1 MAAQMERLPDTKP
14 RYAEIAVDAHV
25 GPDRTF
31 TYLIPSHA
39 TIVPGHAVWV
49 PLLSRQVAGVVFAL
63 SHTTEIEGIRAV
75 AGLQDA
81 NPVLASHQLVLARWL
96 SRETQCSLYEA
107 ASLMLPYDY
116 RRRLLSYI
124 GLPSVHPVP
133 QTPEPFGEPAEGGAK
148 EELSPQAERILEI
161 LQQRGSTEQERLL
174 RSVSGPAAGALKR
187 LVRAG
192 LVWQEWQW
200 GRPRARPLY
209 AEQLHVN
216 VSASDAGMAEESLK
230 GAPRQRALLMHLL
243 GEGIVDA
250 AQARK
255 EFGASAV
262 LGLRKRGFVTV
273 EQQRQVRDPLA
284 GQDFVHEAPLTLTP
298 SQAVAVEAIKA
309 DLTVSASKTF
319 LLQGPTGSGKTE
331 VYLRALAACIAGGKR
346 GIMLAP
352 EISLTP
358 QLIARLEGR
367 FPGRVGLLHSGLTP
381 GQQYDTW
388 WRIRQGDYD
397 VVLGSRSA
405 IFVPQPDVGLIIL
418 DEEHEWT
425 YKQAD
430 AVPRYHARAVAR
442 KLGEL
447 TGATVVLGSATP
459 DVASY
464 YGALR
469 GDSNLLTLPDRV
481 RPGPDMRPVVT
492 DLAEVEVVD
501 MRDELKAGVRS
512 IFSRALTD
520 ALSETLRHGQQA
532 ILFLNRRGSAG
543 TVQCRDCGHVLR
555 CRRCETPLTY
565 HAEGERLI
573 CHQCGRRHRTVANC
587 PRCRSGRIRFL
598 GLGTQ
603 RVVQEVERAFG
614 VQALRWDRD
623 AARERGAHDE
633 VLGRFTR
640 REAQVLVGT
649 QMVAQGLH
657 LPNVTL
663 VGVVLADLGLHL
675 PDFRAGERAFQLLC
689 QVAGRAGRGADPG
702 RVVVQTYTP
711 ENYAIQAGARQ
722 DYQAFYDVEVQLR
735 REHHNPPFTRMARFL
750 FQHTNPGYAEREAY
764 RWGITLRERLQSQGL
779 GEVEVVGPAPAF
791 PARVRGRYRWQ
802 VLLRIPPTPA
812 VEMIPLLFSLT
823 LPTGWTVD
831 VDPVTLV

>member
-1 MAAQMERLPDTKP
+1 MAARMERLPDAQP
-14 RYAEIAVDAHV
+14 RYAEIAVDAQV

-31 TYLIPSHA
+31 TYLIPSGVTLA
-39 TIVPGHAVWV
+39 PGHAVWV
-49 PLLSRQVAGVVFAL
+49 PLLSRQVTGVVFDL
-63 SHTTEIEGIRAV
+63 SDTTEIEGIRAV
-75 AGLQDA
+75 AGLQDTD
-81 NPVLASHQLVLARWL
+81 PVLAPHQLALARWL
-96 SRETQCSLYEA
+96 SRETRCSLYEA

-116 RRRLLSYI
+116 RRRLLSYVGLVSAHPELVE
-124 GLPSVHPVP
+124 GLPI
-133 QTPEPFGEPAEGGAK
+133 ANAA
-148 EELSPQAERILEI
+148 LLPQAERLLEV
-161 LQQRGSTEQERLL
+161 LRRRGPTEQERLL
-174 RSVSGPAAGALKR
+174 RAVGGPSAGVLRR

-192 LVWQEWQW
+192 LVWQEWRW

-209 AEQLHVN
+209 LDQLHLNLSPDDVRQ
-216 VSASDAGMAEESLK
+216 AEGVLK
-230 GAPRQRALLMHLL
+230 RAPRQRALLAHLAR
-243 GEGIVDA
+243 EGVMDA

-262 LGLRKRGFVTV
+262 TGLRKRGLVTV
-273 EQQRQVRDPLA
+273 EQQRRVRDPLA
-284 GQDFVHEAPLTLTP
+284 GRSYPPEAPLTLTA
-298 SQAVAVEAIKA
+298 SQSAAVEAIQTSLAQQKA
-309 DLTVSASKTF
+309 EAF

-331 VYLRALAACIAGGKR
+331 VYLRALAACIADGKR
-346 GIMLAP
+346 GVMLAP

-405 IFVPQPDVGLIIL
+405 IFVPQPDLGLVIL

-430 AVPRYHARAVAR
+430 AVPRYHARSVAR

-464 YGALR
+464 HGALR
-469 GDSNLLTLPDRV
+469 GDYHLMTLPDRV
-481 RPGPDMRPVVT
+481 RPGPGARPVT
-492 DLAEVEVVD
+492 TPLAEVEVVD
-501 MRDELKAGVRS
+501 MREELKAGVRS
-512 IFSRALTD
+512 IFSRALND

-555 CRRCETPLTY
+555 CRRCETLLTY
-565 HAEGERLI
+565 HAEGDRLI

-587 PRCRSGRIRFL
+587 PRCRSPRIRYL

-603 RVVQEVERAFG
+603 RVVQEIERSFG
-614 VQALRWDRD
+614 VSALRWDRD
-623 AARERGAHDE
+623 AARERDAHQE
-633 VLGRFTR
+633 IMGRFTR
-640 REAQVLVGT
+640 GEAQVLVGT

-689 QVAGRAGRGADPG
+689 QVAGRAGRGEDPG
-702 RVVVQTYTP
+702 RVIVQTYSP
-711 ENYAIQAGARQ
+711 EHYAVQAGARQ
-722 DYQAFYDVEVQLR
+722 DYRAFYDVEIQLR
-735 REHHNPPFTRMARFL
+735 REHHNPPFTRLARFL
-750 FQHTNPGYAEREAY
+750 YQHTNSGYAEREAH
-764 RWGITLRERLQSQGL
+764 RWGITLRETLRSQGL
-779 GEVEVVGPAPAF
+779 TEVEVVGPAPAF
-791 PARVRGRYRWQ
+791 PARVRGRYRWHII
-802 VLLRIPPTPA
+802 LRVPPSPA
-812 VEMIPLLFSLT
+812 VEMPALLSSIAV
-823 LPTGWTVD
+823 PTGWTVD

>member
-1 MAAQMERLPDTKP
+1 MAAQAERLSDTKP
-14 RYAEIAVDAHV
+14 RYAEIAVDAQV

-31 TYLIPSHA
+31 TYLIPSNA
-39 TIVPGHAVWV
+39 TLLPGHAVWV

-63 SHTTEIEGIRAV
+63 SDTTDIEGIRAV
-75 AGLQDA
+75 AGLQDP
-81 NPVLASHQLVLARWL
+81 NPVLAPHQIELARWL
-96 SRETQCSLYEA
+96 SLETQCSLYEA
-107 ASLMLPYDY
+107 ALLMLPYDY
-116 RRRLLSYI
+116 RRRLSSYV
-124 GLPSVHPVP
+124 GLP
-133 QTPEPFGEPAEGGAK
+133 TERPEPVGEGPALTEQ
-148 EELSPQAERILEI
+148 EQRILDV
-161 LQQRGSTEQERLL
+161 LKQRGTTEQERLL
-174 RSVSGPAAGALKR
+174 RSVSGPAARALKR

-209 AEQLHVN
+209 AEQLYPN
-216 VSASDAGMAEESLK
+216 VPEGDAGAAEEALK
-230 GAPRQRALLMHLL
+230 NAPKQRALLAHLIT
-243 GEGIVDA
+243 EGVVDA
-250 AQARK
+250 ALARK

-262 LGLRKRGFVTV
+262 TGLRKRGLLTV
-273 EQQRQVRDPLA
+273 EQERRVRDPLA
-284 GQDFVHEAPLTLTP
+284 GQDFMQEAPLTLTS
-298 SQAVAVEAIKA
+298 SQA
-309 DLTVSASKTF
+309 TSVSAIEADIAGPDSKTF

-405 IFVPQPDVGLIIL
+405 IFVPQLDVGLIIL

-442 KLGEL
+442 KLGEFI
-447 TGATVVLGSATP
+447 GAAVVLGSATP
-459 DVASY
+459 DVGSY
-464 YGALR
+464 YSALR
-469 GDSNLLTLPDRV
+469 HDYQLLTLPDRV
-481 RPGPDMRPVVT
+481 RPGPEMRPLVT

-501 MRDELKAGVRS
+501 MREELKAGVRS
-512 IFSRALTD
+512 IFSRALSN
-520 ALSETLRHGQQA
+520 ALEDTLRHGQQA

-565 HAEGERLI
+565 HAEGDRLI
-573 CHQCGRRHRTVANC
+573 CHQCGRKHRTVANC
-587 PRCRSGRIRFL
+587 PRCRGGRIRFL

-603 RVVQEVERAFG
+603 RVVQDVERAFG

-623 AARERGAHDE
+623 AARGRDAHDE
-633 VLGRFTR
+633 ILGRFTR
-640 REAQVLVGT
+640 GEAQVLVGT

-663 VGVVLADLGLHL
+663 VGVMLADLGLHL

-702 RVVVQTYTP
+702 RVVVQTYTT

-722 DYQAFYDVEVQLR
+722 DYEAFYDVEIQLR
-735 REHHNPPFTRMARFL
+735 REHHNPPFTRIVRFL
-750 FQHTNPGYAEREAY
+750 FQHTNPGYAEREAH
-764 RWGITLRERLQSQGL
+764 RWGITLSENLQSQGL
-779 GEVEVVGPAPAF
+779 TEVEVVGPAPAF

-802 VLLRIPPTPA
+802 VLLRVPPTPA
-812 VEMIPLLFSLT
+812 VDMPALLASLAV
-823 LPTGWTVD
+823 PPSWTVD

>member
-1 MAAQMERLPDTKP
+1 MAAQAERLSDAKP
-14 RYAEIAVDAHV
+14 RYAEIAVDAQV

-31 TYLIPSHA
+31 TYLIPSNA
-39 TIVPGHAVWV
+39 TLLAGHAVWV

-63 SHTTEIEGIRAV
+63 SDTTEIEGIYPV
-75 AGLQDA
+75 AGLQDP
-81 NPVLASHQLVLARWL
+81 NPVLAPHQLDLARWL
-96 SRETQCSLYEA
+96 SLETQCSLYEA
-107 ASLMLPYDY
+107 ALLMLPYDY
-116 RRRLLSYI
+116 RRRLLSYV
-124 GLPSVHPVP
+124 GLP
-133 QTPEPFGEPAEGGAK
+133 TERPEIP
-148 EELSPQAERILEI
+148 EERPELAAQEQRILNI
-161 LQQRGSTEQERLL
+161 LEQRGTTEQERLL
-174 RSVSGPAAGALKR
+174 RSVSGAAAGALKR
-187 LVRAG
+187 LVRGG

-209 AEQLHVN
+209 AEQLYPN
-216 VSASDAGMAEESLK
+216 TPEDAVGEAEDALK
-230 GAPRQRALLMHLL
+230 NAPRQRALLAHLAT
-243 GEGIVDA
+243 EGVVDA

-262 LGLRKRGFVTV
+262 TGLRKRGLLTV
-273 EQQRQVRDPLA
+273 DHERRVRDPLA
-284 GQDFVHEAPLTLTP
+284 GQDFVHEAPLTLTS
-298 SQAVAVEAIKA
+298 SQATAVRAIEI
-309 DLTVSASKTF
+309 DLAGEDAKIF

-405 IFVPQPDVGLIIL
+405 IFVPQSDVGLIIL

-430 AVPRYHARAVAR
+430 AVPRYHARAVAL
-442 KLGEL
+442 KLGEYI
-447 TGATVVLGSATP
+447 GATVVLGSATP
-459 DVASY
+459 DVGSY
-464 YGALR
+464 YSALR
-469 GDSNLLTLPDRV
+469 HEYQLLTLPDRV
-481 RPGPDMRPVVT
+481 RPGPDMRPLVT
-492 DLAEVEVVD
+492 DLAVVEVVD
-501 MRDELKAGVRS
+501 MREELKAGVRS
-512 IFSRALTD
+512 IFSRALSD
-520 ALSETLRHGQQA
+520 ALEDTLRDGQQA

-555 CRRCETPLTY
+555 CRRCETSLTY
-565 HAEGERLI
+565 HAEGDRLI
-573 CHQCGRRHRTVANC
+573 CHQCGKRHRTVANC

-603 RVVQEVERAFG
+603 RVVQDVESALG
-614 VQALRWDRD
+614 VHALRWDRD
-623 AARERGAHDE
+623 TARGRDAHDE
-633 VLGRFTR
+633 ILGRFTR
-640 REAQVLVGT
+640 GEAQVLVGT

-675 PDFRAGERAFQLLC
+675 PDFRAGERTFQLMC
-689 QVAGRAGRGADPG
+689 QVAGRAGRGSDPG

-711 ENYAIQAGARQ
+711 EHYAIQAGARQ
-722 DYQAFYDVEVQLR
+722 DYDAFYDVEIQLR
-735 REHHNPPFTRMARFL
+735 REHHNPPFTRIVRFL
-750 FQHTNPGYAEREAY
+750 FQHTNSGYAEREAH
-764 RWGITLRERLQSQGL
+764 RWGITLSESLQNQGL
-779 GEVEVVGPAPAF
+779 TEVEVVGPAPAF

-802 VLLRIPPTPA
+802 VLLRVPPTPA
-812 VEMIPLLFSLT
+812 VEMPALLASLAIP
-823 LPTGWTVD
+823 PTWTVD

>member
-1 MAAQMERLPDTKP
+1 MAAQAERLSES
-14 RYAEIAVDAHV
+14 RLLFAEIAVDALV
-25 GPDRTF
+25 GPNRTF
-31 TYLIPSHA
+31 TYRIPSNV
-39 TIVPGHAVWV
+39 TLLPGHAVWV
-49 PLLSRQVAGVVFAL
+49 PLLSRKVAGVVFAL
-63 SHTTEIEGIRAV
+63 SETSDIEGIRAV
-75 AGLQDA
+75 AGLQDSD
-81 NPVLASHQLVLARWL
+81 PVLAPHQIALSRWL
-96 SRETQCSLYEA
+96 SIETQCSLYEA
-107 ASLMLPYDY
+107 ALLMLPYDY
-116 RRRLLSYI
+116 RRRLSSYI
-124 GLPSVHPVP
+124 GLVSVPSETGDDQPGLQP
-133 QTPEPFGEPAEGGAK
+133 QE
-148 EELSPQAERILEI
+148 ERILEV
-161 LQQRGSTEQERLL
+161 LKQRGPTEQERLQ
-174 RSVSGPAAGALKR
+174 RAVGGPAAAALKR
-187 LVRAG
+187 LIRSG

-209 AEQLHVN
+209 AEQLHLTI
-216 VSASDAGMAEESLK
+216 SDDATGEAEESLK
-230 GAPRQRALLMHLL
+230 NAPRQRALLMHLMA
-243 GEGIVDA
+243 EGVVDA

-255 EFGASAV
+255 EFGPSAV
-262 LGLRKRGFVTV
+262 LALRKRGLASI
-273 EQQRQVRDPLA
+273 EQLRLVRDPLA
-284 GQDFVHEAPLTLTP
+284 GSDFALESPLFLTK
-298 SQAVAVEAIKA
+298 SQATAVEAIEA
-309 DLTVSASKTF
+309 DVAGDSSQTF

-397 VVLGSRSA
+397 VVLGSRSTV
-405 IFVPQPDVGLIIL
+405 FVPQLDVGLIIL

-430 AVPRYHARAVAR
+430 AVPRYHARTVAQ
-442 KLGEL
+442 KLGDL
-447 TGATVVLGSATP
+447 IGATVVLGSATP
-459 DVASY
+459 DVVSY

-469 GDSNLLTLPDRV
+469 HDYQLLTLPNRV
-481 RPGPDMRPVVT
+481 RPGPDMQPVVT
-492 DLAEVEVVD
+492 DMAEVEVVD
-501 MRDELKAGVRS
+501 MREELKAGVRS
-512 IFSRALTD
+512 IFSRALSD
-520 ALSETLRHGQQA
+520 ALLETLGRGQQA

-565 HAEGERLI
+565 HAEGDRLI

-603 RVVQEVERAFG
+603 KVVQEVERDFG

-623 AARERGAHDE
+623 SSRERGAHDE
-633 VLGRFTR
+633 ILGSFTR
-640 REAQVLVGT
+640 GEAQVLVGT

-689 QVAGRAGRGADPG
+689 QVAGRAGRGDDPG

-722 DYQAFYDVEVQLR
+722 DYQAFYDVEAQLR
-735 REHHNPPFTRMARFL
+735 REQHNPPFTRLVRFL
-750 FQHTNPGYAEREAY
+750 YQHTNPVYAEKEAH
-764 RWGITLRERLQSQGL
+764 RLCITLRQTMESQGL
-779 GEVEVVGPAPAF
+779 SEVEVVGPAPAF

-802 VLLRIPPTPA
+802 VLLRVTPSPA
-812 VEMIPLLFSLT
+812 VEIPALLASLAVP
-823 LPTGWTVD
+823 PTWAVD

>member
-1 MAAQMERLPDTKP
+1 MAAQAERLSDAKP
-14 RYAEIAVDAHV
+14 RYAEIAVDAQV

-31 TYLIPSHA
+31 TYLIPSNA
-39 TIVPGHAVWV
+39 TLLAGHAVWV

-63 SHTTEIEGIRAV
+63 SDTTEIEGIYPV
-75 AGLQDA
+75 AGLQDP
-81 NPVLASHQLVLARWL
+81 NPVLAPHQLDLARWL
-96 SRETQCSLYEA
+96 SLETQCSLYEA
-107 ASLMLPYDY
+107 ALLMLPYDY
-116 RRRLLSYI
+116 RRRLLSYV
-124 GLPSVHPVP
+124 GLP
-133 QTPEPFGEPAEGGAK
+133 TERPEIP
-148 EELSPQAERILEI
+148 EERPELAAQEQRILNI
-161 LQQRGSTEQERLL
+161 LEQRGTTEQERLL
-174 RSVSGPAAGALKR
+174 RSVSGAAAGALKR
-187 LVRAG
+187 LVRGG

-209 AEQLHVN
+209 AEQLYPN
-216 VSASDAGMAEESLK
+216 TPEDAVGEAEDALK
-230 GAPRQRALLMHLL
+230 NAPRQRALLAHLAT
-243 GEGIVDA
+243 EGVVDA

-262 LGLRKRGFVTV
+262 TGLRKRGLLTV
-273 EQQRQVRDPLA
+273 DHERRVRDPLA
-284 GQDFVHEAPLTLTP
+284 GQDFVHEAPLTLTS
-298 SQAVAVEAIKA
+298 SQATAVRAIEI
-309 DLTVSASKTF
+309 DLAGEDAKIF

-405 IFVPQPDVGLIIL
+405 IFVPQSDVGLIIL

-430 AVPRYHARAVAR
+430 AVPRYHARAVAL
-442 KLGEL
+442 KLGEYI
-447 TGATVVLGSATP
+447 GATVVLGSATP
-459 DVASY
+459 DVGSY
-464 YGALR
+464 YSALR
-469 GDSNLLTLPDRV
+469 HEYQLLTLPDRV
-481 RPGPDMRPVVT
+481 RPGPDMRPLVT
-492 DLAEVEVVD
+492 DLAVVEVVD
-501 MRDELKAGVRS
+501 MREELKAGVRS
-512 IFSRALTD
+512 IFSRALSD
-520 ALSETLRHGQQA
+520 ALEDTLRDGQQA

-555 CRRCETPLTY
+555 CRRCETSLTY
-565 HAEGERLI
+565 HAEGDRLI
-573 CHQCGRRHRTVANC
+573 CHQCGKRHRTVANC

-603 RVVQEVERAFG
+603 RVVQDVESALG
-614 VQALRWDRD
+614 VHALRWDRD
-623 AARERGAHDE
+623 TARGRDAHDE
-633 VLGRFTR
+633 ILGRFTR
-640 REAQVLVGT
+640 GEAQVLVGT

-675 PDFRAGERAFQLLC
+675 PDFRAGERTFQLMC
-689 QVAGRAGRGADPG
+689 QVAGRAGRGSDPG

-711 ENYAIQAGARQ
+711 EHYAIQAGARQ
-722 DYQAFYDVEVQLR
+722 DYDAFYDVEIQLR
-735 REHHNPPFTRMARFL
+735 REHHNPPFTRIVRFL
-750 FQHTNPGYAEREAY
+750 FQHTNSGYADREAH
-764 RWGITLRERLQSQGL
+764 RWGITLSESLQNQGL
-779 GEVEVVGPAPAF
+779 TEVEVVGPAPAF

-802 VLLRIPPTPA
+802 VLLRVPPTPA
-812 VEMIPLLFSLT
+812 VEMPALLASLAIP
-823 LPTGWTVD
+823 PTWTVD

>member
-1 MAAQMERLPDTKP
+1 MAAQMERLSDAKP
-14 RYAEIAVDAHV
+14 RYAEIAVDAKV

-31 TYLIPSHA
+31 TYLIPSA
-39 TIVPGHAVWV
+39 VTLVPGHAVWV

-63 SHTTEIEGIRAV
+63 SATTEIEGIRAV
-75 AGLQDA
+75 AGLQDP
-81 NPVLASHQLVLARWL
+81 NPVLAPHQILLSRWL

-116 RRRLLSYI
+116 RRRLLSYVGLTAAHLAPSI
-124 GLPSVHPVP
+124 GV
-133 QTPEPFGEPAEGGAK
+133 EGQAA
-148 EELSPQAERILEI
+148 EELTPQAERLLEV
-161 LQQRGSTEQERLL
+161 LQRRGPTEYERLL
-174 RSVSGPAAGALKR
+174 RSVSGPAAAALKR
-187 LVRAG
+187 LLRAG
-192 LVWQEWQW
+192 LVWQEWRW
-200 GRPRARPLY
+200 GRPRARPAY
-209 AEQLHVN
+209 TDELHLTV
-216 VSASDAGMAEESLK
+216 APDDAAQAEETLK
-230 GAPRQRALLMHLL
+230 AAPRQRALLTQLMD
-243 GEGIVDA
+243 EGVMDA

-255 EFGASAV
+255 EFGSSTV
-262 LGLRKRGFVTV
+262 LALRNRGMVRI
-273 EQQRQVRDPLA
+273 EQLRRVRDPLA
-284 GQDFVHEAPLTLTP
+284 DTDFALEPPLTLTD
-298 SQAVAVEAIKA
+298 SQASAVDAIET
-309 DLTVSASKTF
+309 DLVGLDSKTF

-388 WRIRQGDYD
+388 WRIRQGDFD
-397 VVLGSRSA
+397 VVLGSRST

-430 AVPRYHARAVAR
+430 AVPRYHARSVAR

-447 TGATVVLGSATP
+447 IGATVVLGSATP
-459 DVASY
+459 DVGSY
-464 YGALR
+464 YSALR
-469 GDSNLLTLPDRV
+469 HDYQLLTLPDRV
-481 RPGPDMRPVVT
+481 RPGPDMRPLVT

-501 MRDELKAGVRS
+501 MREVLKAGVRS
-512 IFSRALTD
+512 IFSRALSD
-520 ALSETLRHGQQA
+520 ALEETLRHGQQA

-565 HAEGERLI
+565 HAEGDRLI
-573 CHQCGRRHRTVANC
+573 CHQCGRRHRTVSNC
-587 PRCRSGRIRFL
+587 PQCRSAHIRFL

-603 RVVQEVERAFG
+603 RVVLEVERAFG

-623 AARERGAHDE
+623 ASRERGAHDE
-633 VLGRFTR
+633 ILGSFTR
-640 REAQVLVGT
+640 GEAQVLVGT

-689 QVAGRAGRGADPG
+689 QVAGRAGRGNDPG

-711 ENYAIQAGARQ
+711 EHYAIQAGARQ
-722 DYQAFYDVEVQLR
+722 NYQAFYDVEVQLR
-735 REHHNPPFTRMARFL
+735 REHHNPPFTRLARFL
-750 FQHTNPGYAEREAY
+750 YQHTNPGYAEREAQ
-764 RWGITLRERLQSQGL
+764 RWGITLRESLQSQGL
-779 GEVEVVGPAPAF
+779 TEVDVVGPAPAF

-802 VLLRIPPTPA
+802 VLLRVPPTPA
-812 VEMIPLLFSLT
+812 VEMIPLVSSIT
-823 LPTGWTVD
+823 LPPGWTVD

>member
-1 MAAQMERLPDTKP
+1 MAAQAERLSDAKP
-14 RYAEIAVDAHV
+14 LYAEIAVDAQV

-31 TYLIPSHA
+31 TYFIPSNA
-39 TIVPGHAVWV
+39 TLLPGHAVWV

-63 SHTTEIEGIRAV
+63 LDTTDIEGIRPV
-75 AGLQDA
+75 AGLQDP
-81 NPVLASHQLVLARWL
+81 NPVLAQHQLELARWL
-96 SRETQCSLYEA
+96 SLETQCSLYEA
-107 ASLMLPYDY
+107 ALLMLPFDY
-116 RRRLLSYI
+116 RRRLSSYV
-124 GLPSVHPVP
+124 GLPTERPKVV
-133 QTPEPFGEPAEGGAK
+133 EARAEMTEQEK
-148 EELSPQAERILEI
+148 RILDVLE
-161 LQQRGSTEQERLL
+161 QRGTTEQERLL
-174 RSVSGPAAGALKR
+174 RSVKGPAAGALKR
-187 LVRAG
+187 LVRDG

-209 AEQLHVN
+209 AEQLYLN
-216 VSASDAGMAEESLK
+216 VADAGAAEEELK
-230 GAPRQRALLMHLL
+230 NAPRQRALLAHLIT
-243 GEGIVDA
+243 EGVVDA
-250 AQARK
+250 ALARK

-262 LGLRKRGFVTV
+262 TGLRKRGLLTI
-273 EQQRQVRDPLA
+273 EQERRVRDPLA
-284 GQDFVHEAPLTLTP
+284 GQEFEQESPLTLTA
-298 SQAVAVEAIKA
+298 SQATSASAIEA
-309 DLTVSASKTF
+309 DLAGPNSKTF

-331 VYLRALAACIAGGKR
+331 VYLQALAACIAGGKR

-430 AVPRYHARAVAR
+430 AIPRYHARAVAR

-447 TGATVVLGSATP
+447 IGATVVMGSATP
-459 DVASY
+459 DVGSY
-464 YGALR
+464 YSALR
-469 GDSNLLTLPDRV
+469 HDYQLLTLPDRV
-481 RPGPDMRPVVT
+481 RPGPDMRPLVT

-501 MRDELKAGVRS
+501 MREELKAGVRS
-512 IFSRALTD
+512 IFSRALSD
-520 ALSETLRHGQQA
+520 ALEDTLRHGQQA

-565 HAEGERLI
+565 HAEGDRLI
-573 CHQCGRRHRTVANC
+573 CHQCGRKHRTVANC

-603 RVVQEVERAFG
+603 RVVQDVERTFG

-623 AARERGAHDE
+623 AARGRDAHDE
-633 VLGRFTR
+633 ILGRFTR
-640 REAQVLVGT
+640 GEAQVLVGT

-711 ENYAIQAGARQ
+711 EHYAIQAGARQ
-722 DYQAFYDVEVQLR
+722 DYEAFYDVEIQLR
-735 REHHNPPFTRMARFL
+735 REHHNPPFTRIVRFL
-750 FQHTNPGYAEREAY
+750 FQHTNPGYAEREAH
-764 RWGITLRERLQSQGL
+764 RWGITLSENLQSQGL
-779 GEVEVVGPAPAF
+779 TEVEVVGPAPAF

-802 VLLRIPPTPA
+802 VLLRVPPTPA
-812 VEMIPLLFSLT
+812 VEMPALLASLAVP
-823 LPTGWTVD
+823 PTWTVD

>member
-1 MAAQMERLPDTKP
+1 MERLTDTKP
-14 RYAEIAVDAHV
+14 RYAEIAVDAQV

-31 TYLIPSHA
+31 TYRIPANVTLH
-39 TIVPGHAVWV
+39 PGHAVWV

-63 SHTTEIEGIRAV
+63 SDTTEIEGIRSV
-75 AGLQDA
+75 AGLQDPD
-81 NPVLASHQLVLARWL
+81 PVLAPHQVALARWL
-96 SRETQCSLYEA
+96 SIETQCSLYEA
-107 ASLMLPYDY
+107 ALLMLPYDY
-116 RRRLLSYI
+116 RRRLSSYI
-124 GLPSVHPVP
+124 GLVADI
-133 QTPEPFGEPAEGGAK
+133 PESAEAQPEVSDQEQK
-148 EELSPQAERILEI
+148 LLDVLKR
-161 LQQRGSTEQERLL
+161 RGTTEQERLL
-174 RSVSGPAAGALKR
+174 RSVTGPAASALRR
-187 LVRAG
+187 LLRAG

-209 AEQLHVN
+209 AEQLHLN
-216 VSASDAGMAEESLK
+216 ISDDDAGEAEESLK
-230 GAPRQRALLMHLL
+230 NAPRQRALLLHLMA
-243 GEGIVDA
+243 EGVVDA

-255 EFGASAV
+255 EFGAPAV
-262 LGLRKRGFVTV
+262 MALRKRGLASV
-273 EQQRQVRDPLA
+273 EQLRQVRDPLA
-284 GQDFVHEAPLTLTP
+284 GSDFAPEAPLTLTT
-298 SQAVAVEAIKA
+298 SQATAVAAIEHSLA
-309 DLTVSASKTF
+309 TVDSQTF

-331 VYLRALAACIAGGKR
+331 VYLRALAACITGGKR
-346 GIMLAP
+346 GLMLAP

-430 AVPRYHARAVAR
+430 AVPRYHARAVAQ
-442 KLGEL
+442 KLGKSI
-447 TGATVVLGSATP
+447 GATVVLGSATP
-459 DVASY
+459 DVVSY

-469 GDSNLLTLPDRV
+469 HDYQLLTLPDRV
-481 RPGPDMRPVVT
+481 RPGPDLRPLVT

-501 MRDELKAGVRS
+501 MREELKAGVRS
-512 IFSRALTD
+512 IFSRALSD

-565 HAEGERLI
+565 HAEGDRLI
-573 CHQCGRRHRTVANC
+573 CHQCGRKHRNVSNC
-587 PRCRSGRIRFL
+587 TQCHSRQIRFL

-623 AARERGAHDE
+623 SSRERGAHDE
-633 VLGRFTR
+633 ILGSFTR
-640 REAQVLVGT
+640 GEAQVLVGT

-689 QVAGRAGRGADPG
+689 QVAGRAGRGDDPG

-711 ENYAIQAGARQ
+711 ENYAVQAGARQ
-722 DYQAFYDVEVQLR
+722 DYEAFYDVEVQLR
-735 REHHNPPFTRMARFL
+735 REHHNPPFTRLVRFL
-750 FQHTNPGYAEREAY
+750 YQHTNPGYAEREAH
-764 RWGITLRERLQSQGL
+764 RLGITLRENLGSQGL
-779 GEVEVVGPAPAF
+779 SEVEVVGPAPAF

-802 VLLRIPPTPA
+802 LLLRVPPTPA
-812 VEMIPLLFSLT
+812 VGIPALLASLSAP
-823 LPTGWTVD
+823 PTWIVD

>member
-1 MAAQMERLPDTKP
+1 MAAQAERLSDTKP
-14 RYAEIAVDAHV
+14 RYAEIAVDAQV

-31 TYLIPSHA
+31 TYLIPSNA
-39 TIVPGHAVWV
+39 TLLPGHAVWV

-63 SHTTEIEGIRAV
+63 SDTTDIEGIRAV
-75 AGLQDA
+75 AGLQDP
-81 NPVLASHQLVLARWL
+81 NPVLAPHQLELARWL
-96 SRETQCSLYEA
+96 SLETQCSLYEA
-107 ASLMLPYDY
+107 ALLMLPYDY
-116 RRRLLSYI
+116 RRRLSSYV
-124 GLPSVHPVP
+124 GLP
-133 QTPEPFGEPAEGGAK
+133 TERPEPVGEGPALTEQ
-148 EELSPQAERILEI
+148 EQRILDV
-161 LQQRGSTEQERLL
+161 LKQRGTTEQERLL

-209 AEQLHVN
+209 AEQLYPN
-216 VSASDAGMAEESLK
+216 VPEGDAGAAEEALK
-230 GAPRQRALLMHLL
+230 NAPKQRALLAHLIT
-243 GEGIVDA
+243 EGVVDA
-250 AQARK
+250 ALARK

-262 LGLRKRGFVTV
+262 TGLRKRGLLTI
-273 EQQRQVRDPLA
+273 EQERRVRDPLA
-284 GQDFVHEAPLTLTP
+284 DQDFVQEAPLTLTS
-298 SQAVAVEAIKA
+298 SQA
-309 DLTVSASKTF
+309 TSVSAIEADIAGPDSKTF

-405 IFVPQPDVGLIIL
+405 IFVPQLDVGLIIL

-442 KLGEL
+442 KLGEFI
-447 TGATVVLGSATP
+447 GAAVVLGSATP
-459 DVASY
+459 DVGSY
-464 YGALR
+464 YSALR
-469 GDSNLLTLPDRV
+469 HDYQLLTLPDRV
-481 RPGPDMRPVVT
+481 RPGPDMRPLVT

-501 MRDELKAGVRS
+501 MREELKAGVRS
-512 IFSRALTD
+512 IFSRALSN
-520 ALSETLRHGQQA
+520 ALEDTLRHGQQA
-532 ILFLNRRGSAG
+532 ILFLNRRGSSG

-565 HAEGERLI
+565 HAEGDRLI
-573 CHQCGRRHRTVANC
+573 CHQCGRKHRTVANC

-603 RVVQEVERAFG
+603 RVVQDVERAFG

-623 AARERGAHDE
+623 AARGRDAHDE
-633 VLGRFTR
+633 ILGRFTR
-640 REAQVLVGT
+640 GEAQVLVGT

-663 VGVVLADLGLHL
+663 VGVMLADLGLHL

-711 ENYAIQAGARQ
+711 EHYAIQAGARQ
-722 DYQAFYDVEVQLR
+722 DYEAFYDVEIQLR
-735 REHHNPPFTRMARFL
+735 REHHNPPFTRIVRFL
-750 FQHTNPGYAEREAY
+750 FQHTNPGYAEREAH
-764 RWGITLRERLQSQGL
+764 RWGITLSENLQSQGL
-779 GEVEVVGPAPAF
+779 TELEVVGPAPAF

-802 VLLRIPPTPA
+802 VLLRVPPTPA
-812 VEMIPLLFSLT
+812 VEMPALLASLAV
-823 LPTGWTVD
+823 PPSWTVD